1 LLSNHPRLGTLG
13 RDSAR
18 TTVLAVSTES
28 FDASALRDTPYSCA
42 VHRREKTSE
51 IVLEGELDLAAKPVL
66 DDAVAAALEPGPV
79 ETVIVDLTRV
89 SFADSTTMTW
99 LVQADARTNAVGSRL
114 IAVAGPGPVR
124 DVLEMTGIDQRVTL
138 VADGRI
144 R

>member
-1 LLSNHPRLGTLG
+1 VT
-13 RDSAR
+13 
-18 TTVLAVSTES
+18 AVSAES

-42 VHRREKTSE
+42 VHRRGRTSE

-66 DDAVAAALEPGPV
+66 DESVAAALEPGPV

-89 SFADSTTMTW
+89 TFADSTTVTW
-99 LVQADARTNAVGSRL
+99 LVQADARTRAVGGRL

-138 VADGRI
+138 VGDARM